1 MRRIRVMVV
10 DDVSIV
16 RRLVSNA
23 LAVDSDIEIVAAAA
37 NGREALEKIP
47 IVKPDL
53 VILDYEMPE
62 MDGMETLKEIRRR
75 PGGPKVIFFS
85 SYTRQGA
92 KVSLDALWQGADDYA
107 TKVTADNLA
116 AATLCVQSELLP
128 KIKGLCEGIVSG
140 GTTSG
145 GAGGAGGARGS
156 EFPALATIPPASGS
170 APASGA
176 PGMDPPRRGDDDAAS
191 SGASVTGPSP
201 AAEIVAIGASTGGP
215 RALAAVIEGLPTDF
229 PLPIVVVQHMPPLF
243 TRSLAERLSS
253 RTGLRCLE
261 GVDGAAVEP
270 GTVWIAPGNWH
281 MTVAR
286 EGPEIR
292 LRLTGDPPEN
302 SCRPSV
308 DPLFRSVAALYG
320 PGALGIVL
328 TGMGQDGLLGARRIH
343 ERDGRILVQDEATS
357 VVWGMPGAT
366 ARAGLAHK
374 VVPLPEMAGEILKRV
389 GAGRRRQALSQ
400 APRS

>member
-23 LAVDSDIEIVAAAA
+23 LGADPEIEIVGSAA

-47 IVKPDL
+47 VVRPDL
-53 VILDYEMPE
+53 IILDYEMPE
-62 MDGMETLKEIRRR
+62 MDGMETLKEIRKLA
-75 PGGPKVIFFS
+75 GGPKVIFFS

-116 AATLCVQSELLP
+116 AATQCVQSELLP
-128 KIKGLCEGIVSG
+128 KIKGLCEAI
-140 GTTSG
+140 TAESG
-145 GAGGAGGARGS
+145 GAAVSPR
-156 EFPALATIPPASGS
+156 ALPDTPPPGTAPPAHVNV
-170 APASGA
+170 A
-176 PGMDPPRRGDDDAAS
+176 R
-191 SGASVTGPSP
+191 
-201 AAEIVAIGASTGGP
+201 AEIVAIGASTGGP
-215 RALAAVIEGLPTDF
+215 RALSVLIEALPADF

-243 TRSLAERLSS
+243 TRSLAERLATRS
-253 RTGLRCLE
+253 GLRCLE
-261 GVDGAAVEP
+261 GIDGAPLEP

-286 EGPEIR
+286 NGTDTT
-292 LRLTGDPPEN
+292 LRLSGEPPEN

-308 DPLFRSVAALYG
+308 DPLFRSVAEVYG
-320 PGALGIVL
+320 SSALGILL

-343 ERDGRILVQDEATS
+343 ERQGRILVQDEATS
-357 VVWGMPGAT
+357 VVWGMPGAA
-366 ARAGLAHK
+366 ARAGLANK
-374 VVPLPEMAGEILKRV
+374 IVPLPEMAGEILKYV
-389 GAGRRRQALSQ
+389 SAAGRRRATVV
-400 APRS
+400 

>member
-23 LAVDSDIEIVAAAA
+23 LGADPDIEVVASAA

-47 IVKPDL
+47 VVKPDL

-62 MDGMETLKEIRRR
+62 MDGMETLKEIRKR

-128 KIKGLCEGIVSG
+128 KIKALCENMTAPPSD
-140 GTTSG
+140 
-145 GAGGAGGARGS
+145 A
-156 EFPALATIPPASGS
+156 IPPSPVALQPGAS
-170 APASGA
+170 APASAGA
-176 PGMDPPRRGDDDAAS
+176 PALYR
-191 SGASVTGPSP
+191 
-201 AAEIVAIGASTGGP
+201 AEILAIGASTGGP
-215 RALAAVIEGLPTDF
+215 RALATVIEALPADF
-229 PLPIVVVQHMPPLF
+229 PIPIVVVQHMPPLF
-243 TRSLAERLSS
+243 TRSLAERIAS
-253 RTGLRCLE
+253 RTALRCAE
-261 GVDGAAVEP
+261 GVDGALVEP

-281 MTVAR
+281 MTLERDGADT
-286 EGPEIR
+286 R
-292 LRLTGDPPEN
+292 LRLSADPSEN

-308 DPLFRSVAALYG
+308 DPLFRSVAEIYG
-320 PGALGIVL
+320 AAALGVIL
-328 TGMGQDGLLGARRIH
+328 TGMGQDGLLGARRVR
-343 ERDGRILVQDEATS
+343 ERQGRILAQDEATS
-357 VVWGMPGAT
+357 VVWGMPGAVS
-366 ARAGLAHK
+366 RAGLAHRI
-374 VVPLPEMAGEILKRV
+374 VPLDEMAGEILKCV
-389 GAGRRRQALSQ
+389 TATSRRRATV
-400 APRS
+400 A

>member
-23 LAVDSDIEIVAAAA
+23 LGADPDIEIVGSAA

-47 IVKPDL
+47 VVKPDL

-62 MDGMETLKEIRRR
+62 MDGMETLKEIRKR

-128 KIKGLCEGIVSG
+128 KIKALCESLT
-140 GTTSG
+140 GT
-145 GAGGAGGARGS
+145 RS
-156 EFPALATIPPASGS
+156 EGTAS
-170 APASGA
+170 
-176 PGMDPPRRGDDDAAS
+176 D
-191 SGASVTGPSP
+191 VPSP
-201 AAEIVAIGASTGGP
+201 AAPRPTAPAGGPGLHRSEILAIGASTGGP
-215 RALAAVIEGLPTDF
+215 RALSAVIEGLPADF
-229 PLPIVVVQHMPPLF
+229 PIPIVVVQHMPPLF
-243 TRSLAERLSS
+243 TRSLAERIAS
-253 RTGLRCLE
+253 RSALRCAE
-261 GVDGAAVEP
+261 GVDGALVEP

-281 MTVAR
+281 MTLQRDGADT
-286 EGPEIR
+286 R
-292 LRLTGDPPEN
+292 LRLSADPPEN

-308 DPLFRSVAALYG
+308 DPLFRSVAELYG
-320 PGALGIVL
+320 SAALGVIL
-328 TGMGQDGLLGARRIH
+328 TGMGQDGLLGARALH
-343 ERDGRILVQDEATS
+343 EREGRIVVQDEATS
-357 VVWGMPGAT
+357 VVWGMPGAV
-366 ARAGLAHK
+366 ARAGLAHR
-374 VVPLPEMAGEILKRV
+374 VVPLPEMASEILKHV
-389 GAGRRRQALSQ
+389 GAADRRRATV
-400 APRS
+400 A

>member
-23 LAVDSDIEIVAAAA
+23 LAVDPDIEIVGAAA
-37 NGREALEKIP
+37 NGKEALEKIP

-128 KIKGLCEGIVSG
+128 KIKGLCEGLVA
-140 GTTSG
+140 G
-145 GAGGAGGARGS
+145 GAGGAGGSSRPTTAQAPG
-156 EFPALATIPPASGS
+156 FPALATIPPT
-170 APASGA
+170 PASGA
-176 PGMDPPRRGDDDAAS
+176 A
-191 SGASVTGPSP
+191 SGASAEASGGEIVDAVASGASMAPSSP
-201 AAEIVAIGASTGGP
+201 VEIVAIGASTGGP
-215 RALAAVIEGLPTDF
+215 RALSAVIEGLPVDF
-229 PLPIVVVQHMPPLF
+229 PLPVVVVQHMPPLF
-243 TRSLAERLSS
+243 TRSLAERLSTRS
-253 RTGLRCLE
+253 GLRCLE

-286 EGPEIR
+286 EGGVAR
-292 LRLTGDPPEN
+292 LRLMGDPPEN

-320 PGALGIVL
+320 SAALGVVL
-328 TGMGQDGLLGARRIH
+328 TGMGQDGLLGSRRIH
-343 ERDGRILVQDEATS
+343 ECDGRILVQDEATS
-357 VVWGMPGAT
+357 VVWGMPGAV

-374 VVPLPEMAGEILKRV
+374 VVPLPEIAGEILKHV
-389 GAGRRRQALSQ
+389 SAGRRRQALSPT

>member
-1 MRRIRVMVV
+1 MGDAMRRIRVMVV

-23 LAVDSDIEIVAAAA
+23 LGADPDIEVVGSAA

-128 KIKGLCEGIVSG
+128 KIRALCENMTAPRVDAAAPAPVALPSG
-140 GTTSG
+140 VPTPVA
-145 GAGGAGGARGS
+145 AGG
-156 EFPALATIPPASGS
+156 
-170 APASGA
+170 
-176 PGMDPPRRGDDDAAS
+176 PGPCR
-191 SGASVTGPSP
+191 
-201 AAEIVAIGASTGGP
+201 AEILAIGASTGGP
-215 RALAAVIEGLPTDF
+215 RALSTVIEALPADF
-229 PLPIVVVQHMPPLF
+229 PIPIVVVQHMPPLF
-243 TRSLAERLSS
+243 TRSLAERIAS
-253 RTGLRCLE
+253 RSALRCLE
-261 GVDGAAVEP
+261 GVDGALLEP

-281 MTVAR
+281 MTLQRDGA
-286 EGPEIR
+286 ETR
-292 LRLTGDPPEN
+292 LRLSADPPEN

-308 DPLFRSVAALYG
+308 DPLFRTVADLYG
-320 PGALGIVL
+320 AGALGVIL
-328 TGMGQDGLLGARRIH
+328 TGMGQDGLLGARRLH
-343 ERDGRILVQDEATS
+343 DRQGRIVVQDEATS
-357 VVWGMPGAT
+357 VVWGMPGAV
-366 ARAGLAHK
+366 ARAGLAHRI
-374 VVPLPEMAGEILKRV
+374 VPLHEMSGEILKCVSAV
-389 GAGRRRQALSQ
+389 GQHRATVA
-400 APRS
+400 

>member
-23 LAVDSDIEIVAAAA
+23 LGADPEIEIVGTAA
-37 NGREALEKIP
+37 NGREAIEKIP
-47 IVKPDL
+47 IVRPDL

-62 MDGMETLKEIRRR
+62 MDGMETLKEIRKLA
-75 PGGPKVIFFS
+75 GGPKVIFFS

-116 AATLCVQSELLP
+116 AATQCVQSDLLP
-128 KIKGLCEGIVSG
+128 KIKGLCENI
-140 GTTSG
+140 TAEARAAAPRRALPDTPPP
-145 GAGGAGGARGS
+145 GAVP
-156 EFPALATIPPASGS
+156 PALVAVA
-170 APASGA
+170 
-176 PGMDPPRRGDDDAAS
+176 R
-191 SGASVTGPSP
+191 
-201 AAEIVAIGASTGGP
+201 AEIVAIGASTGGP
-215 RALAAVIEGLPTDF
+215 RALSAVIEALPADF

-243 TRSLAERLSS
+243 TRSLAERLGS
-253 RTGLRCLE
+253 RSGLRCLE
-261 GVDGAAVEP
+261 GVDGAPLEP

-286 EGPEIR
+286 NGTETT
-292 LRLTGDPPEN
+292 LRLSGEPPEN

-308 DPLFRSVAALYG
+308 DPLFRSVAEIYG
-320 PGALGIVL
+320 PNALGILL

-343 ERDGRILVQDEATS
+343 EREGRILVQDEATS
-357 VVWGMPGAT
+357 VVWGMPGAV

-374 VVPLPEMAGEILKRV
+374 IVPLPDMAGEILKYV
-389 GAGRRRQALSQ
+389 SAAGRRRATVV
-400 APRS
+400 